1 MEQKTLQAY
10 AAAWCRWFFWVT
22 STPASVGV
30 IQNGCSRPLFECR
43 VASFQAAAT
52 CGDGYLSR
60 AGRLSIISTFF
71 SLSMPVNACQFVMPR
86 PSPKCL
92 AQRPVA
98 SFDLNGSKM
107 FKGSN
112 VWTVQTESRQFTN
125 VEANWA
131 PAVLASELFPLCL
144 KVIQGV
150 KLPGKLAEV
159 HGDSHSQGALRCLI
173 KSDSCLIKSPG
184 QKGKGK
190 GKTSKGKAK
199 GKGKV
204 PEMNEDIEDIEVVDE
219 AIEVK
224 EDKDDGKGKQDAS
237 WSSIFWQLWAVSG
250 SKVTLCASSGG
261 QQGSRQERQSQ
272 RQ

>member
-1 MEQKTLQAY
+1 MLSCIIPGSRY
-10 AAAWCRWFFWVT
+10 LWRW
-22 STPASVGV
+22 
-30 IQNGCSRPLFECR
+30 LFGPGR
-43 VASFQAAAT
+43 TAQHHF
-52 CGDGYLSR
+52 YLF
-60 AGRLSIISTFF
+60 L
-71 SLSMPVNACQFVMPR
+71 PVNACQFVMRR

-92 AQRPVA
+92 AQRSVA

-250 SKVTLCASSGG
+250 SKVTLCGSSGG